1 MALSEN
7 LQYIRARHGVTQEQL
22 AEQLDVTRQSVSKWE
37 SAQSFPEM
45 DTLLKLCDLY
55 DTNLDT
61 LLRGSLEQSQVSD
74 TAQYDQF
81 RSRFTWRVS
90 LSVFGILMG
99 VVLSLLCDAQGL
111 PDEVCGAVLLLA
123 VTVAVVVLVAS
134 GIQYD
139 QFCKRYP
146 TIADF
151 YTQDQKDAFQRKF
164 VWLISGGVGA
174 ILFGVVLLL
183 LFLSRYEGQEP
194 QETYVMCGFLTIV
207 ACAVLAFIYAGM
219 QCDKYDVDKYNREN
233 NPTPKQKA
241 RQNLI
246 ACLCGALMTL
256 VTAAYVGLGLA
267 QDQWESFWWLFPVG
281 GILCGVVYIAL
292 DPSQIED

>member
-7 LQYIRARHGVTQEQL
+7 LHYIRARHKLTQEQL

-37 SAQSFPEM
+37 SSLSFPEM

-55 DTNLDT
+55 DVNLDT
-61 LLRGSLEQSQVSD
+61 LLRGSVEQSQVSD
-74 TAQYDQF
+74 TARYDQF
-81 RSRFTWRVS
+81 RNRFTWRVS

-99 VVLSLLCDAQGL
+99 VVLSLLCEARGL
-111 PDEVCGAVLLLA
+111 PEEICGAVLVLII
-123 VTVAVVVLVAS
+123 TVAAVVLVAS

-139 QFCKRYP
+139 QFCKRFP
-146 TIADF
+146 TVADF

-174 ILFGVVLLL
+174 ILFGTVLLL
-183 LFLSRYEGQEP
+183 LFLSRYEDQEP
-194 QETYVMCGFLTIV
+194 QEIYIMCGFLTIV

-267 QDQWESFWWLFPVG
+267 QNQWESFWWLFPVG
-281 GILCGVVYIAL
+281 GILCGVICIAL
-292 DPSQIED
+292 DPFRNED